1 MKTYHDCIVYWMPT
15 AHFVDCAKMDKTAH
29 PIECA
34 SGRTFQAAD
43 LRALLMHHQIHK
55 PTSVRT
61 PVTTPAFHYYGYRQ
75 LNPLT
80 GRWVSRDPIEEAGGV
95 NLYGFVGNDGVNKGD
110 RLGLEAL
117 INWQQA
123 SLAEINH
130 LYRQS
135 HGPDA
140 EKVVGVTEY
149 GDLANAKIDNLQMR
163 FFRPANTQNVCCAEI
178 VDSGKLVFNVG
189 VLVPSANLI
198 GRSFTK
204 AGWDFTLDHEM
215 RRVGILLLG
224 DSVFFKQYY
233 PRGVNGVAVCASS
246 NGRAAVELLKYV
258 NKVKDLAVYHFIRW
272 NEAEQNALTEHE
284 LAGIGAFE
292 TIAWETVGFR
302 PNPHI
307 TNGPPVPIARPGGIR
322 VLQEGGPNKYYAEVP
337 PLPTHYPPKPPLYVE

>member
-1 MKTYHDCIVYWMPT
+1 MLFIRRICSARWRQRPI
-15 AHFVDCAKMDKTAH
+15 CANPKSNIRPDA
-29 PIECA
+29 I
-34 SGRTFQAAD
+34 
-43 LRALLMHHQIHK
+43 IHA
-55 PTSVRT
+55 
-61 PVTTPAFHYYGYRQ
+61 AFHYYGYRQ

-80 GRWVSRDPIEEAGGV
+80 GRWISRDPIEEEGGV
-95 NLYGFVGNDGVNKGD
+95 NLYGFVGNDGVN
-110 RLGLEAL
+110 
-117 INWQQA
+117 
-123 SLAEINH
+123 
-130 LYRQS
+130 
-135 HGPDA
+135 
-140 EKVVGVTEY
+140 
-149 GDLANAKIDNLQMR
+149 MR